1 MIKRGLTIFALAM
14 ACTGLGGAAAF
25 AQDGGDGAGFYA
37 RAYGGISTLNNTT
50 VSVGASSA
58 SARFDGGLLVG
69 GAFGYDYEGPWKAEI
84 EYTYRSSDA
93 RRLPAS
99 FARGGD
105 YASTS
110 IMVNGLYS
118 FGEVG
123 PLRPY
128 VGAGAGFSP
137 ELDLDLTS
145 SGPSAPPPSALGN
158 YSRSGRFAYQGIAG
172 AELPLTDRWT
182 GFGEFRVFAIDS
194 PSLRSSS
201 KTLKA
206 DYQTIDL
213 LVGVSRRF

>member
-1 MIKRGLTIFALAM
+1 MFERGLTIFALAM
-14 ACTGLGGAAAF
+14 ACTSLGGGAAF
-25 AQDGGDGAGFYA
+25 AQDAGDGAGFYA

-69 GAFGYDYEGPWKAEI
+69 GAFGYDYEGPWKAEV
-84 EYTYRSSDA
+84 EYTYRSSDV

-128 VGAGAGFSP
+128 VGAGVGFTR
-137 ELDLDLTS
+137 EVDFDLTS
-145 SGPSAPPPSALGN
+145 SGPSAPPPSAVGQ
-158 YSRSGRFAYQGIAG
+158 YSSSGRFAYQGIAG
-172 AELPLTDRWT
+172 AELPLNDRWA
-182 GFGEFRVFAIDS
+182 GFGEVRVFAIDN
-194 PSLRSSS
+194 PSLRGSG
-201 KTLKA
+201 KTLRA
-206 DYQTIDL
+206 DYQTFDL

>member
-37 RAYGGISTLNNTT
+37 RAYGGISTLNKTT

-69 GAFGYDYEGPWKAEI
+69 GAFGYDYDGPWKAEI

-123 PLRPY
+123 PIRPY
-128 VGAGAGFSP
+128 VGAGVGFTR
-137 ELDLDLTS
+137 EVDFDLT
-145 SGPSAPPPSALGN
+145 GPATPPPGAVGQ
-158 YSRSGRFAYQGIAG
+158 YSTSGRFAYQGIAG
-172 AELPLTDRWT
+172 AELPLNDRWS
-182 GFGEFRVFAIDS
+182 GFGEVRVFAIDNPS
-194 PSLRSSS
+194 PRGSGR
-201 KTLKA
+201 TLKA
-206 DYQTIDL
+206 DYQTFDL